1 MQVIIS
7 PAKQMRADSDAFTPR
22 DIPPFPD
29 KTDQSLRALR
39 AIERDQGPRRLQALW
54 GVSDRL
60 LAENIERLHAF
71 APIMDAGGLDDPA
84 LARLVAPA
92 IFSYVG
98 IQYQN
103 MAPGVLDDRALA
115 WLQQHLWIL
124 SGLYGCVRPFDAV
137 QPYRLEMGAKLAVG
151 DAKNLYTFWGDALAR
166 AVCGDPCATRPSAHR
181 EAGDAASPE
190 IPPAGD
196 PDRGSTCIVNL
207 ASVEYAKAV
216 LPHLPKQLPVATCV
230 FSSSLRNG
238 KPVQKSTESKAARGT
253 MVRWMAEVGA
263 KGLDDLK
270 RFDVG
275 FRFAPELSNES
286 GPRQTLVFMKR

>member
-7 PAKQMRADSDAFTPR
+7 PAKQMSADSDAFAPH

-29 KTDQSLRALR
+29 KTDQILRALR
-39 AIERDQGPRRLQALW
+39 AIERDQGPQGLQALW
-54 GVSDRL
+54 GVSVKL

-71 APIMDAGGLDDPA
+71 APIMDARGLDDPA

-103 MAPGVLDDRALA
+103 MAPGVLDERALA
-115 WLQQHLWIL
+115 WLQEHLWIL
-124 SGLYGCVRPFDAV
+124 SGLYGCARPFDAV

-151 DAKNLYTFWGDALAR
+151 DAKNLYAFWGDALAC
-166 AVCGDPCATRPSAHR
+166 AVCGDPCAVRPSAHR
-181 EAGDAASPE
+181 EAGDATRPE
-190 IPPAGD
+190 VPPAGD
-196 PDRGSTCIVNL
+196 PDRGSACIVNL

-216 LPHLPKQLPVATCV
+216 LPHLADHIPIVTCV

-253 MVRWMAEVGA
+253 MVRWMAEMGA
-263 KGLDDLK
+263 EGPDDLK
-270 RFDVG
+270 RFDMG
-275 FRFAPELSNES
+275 FRFAPELSNEN
-286 GPRQTLVFMKR
+286 GPRQTFVFMKR

>member
-1 MQVIIS
+1 
-7 PAKQMRADSDAFTPR
+7 MRADSDAFAPR

-29 KTDQSLRALR
+29 KTDQILRALR
-39 AIERDQGPRRLQALW
+39 AIERDQGPRGLQALW

-60 LAENIERLHAF
+60 LAENIERLHSF

-103 MAPGVLDDRALA
+103 MAPGVLDERALA
-115 WLQQHLWIL
+115 WLQEHLWIL

-137 QPYRLEMGAKLAVG
+137 QPYRLEMGAKLPVG
-151 DAKNLYTFWGDALAR
+151 EAKNLYTFWGDALAR
-166 AVCGDPCATRPSAHR
+166 AVCGDPCAARPSAHR

-190 IPPAGD
+190 VPPAGD
-196 PDRGSTCIVNL
+196 PDRGSACIVNL

-253 MVRWMAEVGA
+253 MVRWMAEVGT
-263 KGLDDLK
+263 KDLDDVK
-270 RFDVG
+270 GFDVG

-286 GPRQTLVFMKR
+286 GPRQTFVFMKR

>member
-7 PAKQMRADSDAFTPR
+7 PAKQMRADSDAFAPR

-29 KTDQSLRALR
+29 SAPDPARAPR
-39 AIERDQGPRRLQALW
+39 IERDQGPQGLQALW
-54 GVSDRL
+54 GVSVKL

-103 MAPGVLDDRALA
+103 MAPGVLDRARARLA
-115 WLQQHLWIL
+115 AGAPLDP
-124 SGLYGCVRPFDAV
+124 VRPL
-137 QPYRLEMGAKLAVG
+137 RLRASLRRRAALSTRDGSQARRG
-151 DAKNLYTFWGDALAR
+151 RCQNLYAFWGDALAC
-166 AVCGDPCATRPSAHR
+166 AVCGDPCAVRPSAHR
-181 EAGDAASPE
+181 EAGDATRPE
-190 IPPAGD
+190 VPPAGD
-196 PDRGSTCIVNL
+196 PDRGSACIVNL

-216 LPHLPKQLPVATCV
+216 LPHLADHIPIVTCV

-253 MVRWMAEVGA
+253 MVRWMAEMGA
-263 KGLDDLK
+263 EGPDDLK
-270 RFDVG
+270 RFPIWG
-275 FRFAPELSNES
+275 SASRPSFRTRADRVRPSS
-286 GPRQTLVFMKR
+286 S